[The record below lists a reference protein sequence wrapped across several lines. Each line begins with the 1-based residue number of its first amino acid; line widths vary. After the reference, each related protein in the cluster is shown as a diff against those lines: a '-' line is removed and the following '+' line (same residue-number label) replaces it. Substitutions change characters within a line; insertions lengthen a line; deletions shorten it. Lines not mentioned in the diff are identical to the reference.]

1 MNRIFIKM
9 SIAIYMLAFV
19 SGPVTAQTGA
29 VEVAI
34 YETGLKAKKNKHDE
48 YFSDKA
54 SVMMADGSS
63 KAISKVRVGENVTTC
78 RNGKM
83 ITTQVK
89 QVAVFE
95 KPSSLLT
102 AIYLRPVNGMNH
114 ANEPLV
120 PALLIEATPHHM
132 VQTSNGKKKMKQLS
146 KNDILY
152 HYEPETG
159 IVSSWKVG
167 LIQTKGRRVNKAYNL
182 ETEEGT
188 YLVANMVMAQ

>member
-1 MNRIFIKM
+1 
-9 SIAIYMLAFV
+9 
-19 SGPVTAQTGA
+19 
-29 VEVAI
+29 
-34 YETGLKAKKNKHDE
+34 
-48 YFSDKA
+48 
-54 SVMMADGSS
+54 
-63 KAISKVRVGENVTTC
+63 
-78 RNGKM
+78 M

-102 AIYLRPVNGMNH
+102 AIYLRPANGTH
-114 ANEPLV
+114 HGNEPLV

-132 VQTSNGKKKMKQLS
+132 VQTSNGKKKMKQLC

-167 LIQTKGRRVNKAYNL
+167 LIQTKARRVNKAYNL